1 MCKSLRNLLFC
12 FLLLL
17 SPLVYSQDTKSLDQ
31 IIENQEL
38 NILIVQRLTAYLDL
52 QENTLRQESES
63 LAIDRE
69 ALTKERKDFEIYKA
83 SYPSQEK
90 DLNSLKETV
99 ARQSASLA
107 RSKKLIK
114 YGGLTALVIIAT
126 ESIILYLK

>member
-1 MCKSLRNLLFC
+1 MCKALKNSLFC

-17 SPLVYSQDTKSLDQ
+17 SPLVYSQGTKSLDQ

-38 NILIVQRLTAYLDL
+38 NILILQRLTAYLDS
-52 QENTLRQESES
+52 QESIYKQESES

-69 ALTKERKDFEIYKA
+69 ALTKERNDFEIYKA

-90 DLNSLKETV
+90 DLNNLKETV

-114 YGGLTALVIIAT
+114 YGGLTALAIIAT